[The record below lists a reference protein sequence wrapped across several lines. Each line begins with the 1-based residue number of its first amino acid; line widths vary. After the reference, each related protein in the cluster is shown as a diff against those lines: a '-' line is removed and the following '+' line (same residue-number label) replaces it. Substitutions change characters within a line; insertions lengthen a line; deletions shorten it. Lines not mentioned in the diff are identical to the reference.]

1 MARDVICGSGNP
13 EVPSH
18 RRRCGLSCNALKI
31 LIAHDF
37 VMGRWV
43 MLGETIS
50 SAGLPRSP
58 VEVELFS

>member
-43 MLGETIS
+43 MLG
-50 SAGLPRSP
+50 AAVLDFPGAQ
-58 VEVELFS
+58 